1 MKIGIIGTGMLGEA
15 VALNLLNL
23 GFDVS
28 VYNRTKEKA
37 AEVEKNGAT
46 VMDSP
51 KAVAD
56 NSELIIII
64 VKDASAVKE
73 VSFGKNGIIESKNK
87 KLIVA
92 DMSTIEPSESR
103 EIADKFEQK
112 QIQKLEIP
120 VMGGPNV
127 AITGKLVMM
136 ASGPKNSFE
145 QCKTIF
151 EKIANKVFFLGTQ
164 GTANSIKLAMNLQI
178 TMLADMSTIEPS
190 ESREIADKFEQ
201 KQIQKLEIPVM
212 GGPNVAITGKL
223 VMMASGPKNSFE
235 QCKTIFEKIAN
246 KVFFLGTQGTANSI
260 KLAMNLQ
267 ITMLAL
273 SLSEGITL
281 VEKSEVDPKIFLEV
295 LNSTYFKTGMSE
307 NKAFK
312 MIDGDYDATFTL
324 SNLKKDISTMIS
336 TSKKLGIELPMIMKA
351 EKIYENAIK
360 EGLGNNDYTGI
371 IEYIKKINKA

>member
-1 MKIGIIGTGMLGEA
+1 MKIGIIGIGMLGEA
-15 VALNLLNL
+15 VAQNLLNL

-37 AEVEKNGAT
+37 VEVEKNGAT
-46 VMDSP
+46 VMNSP

-73 VSFGKNGIIESKNK
+73 VSFGKNGITESENK

-127 AITGKLVMM
+127 AI
-136 ASGPKNSFE
+136 S
-145 QCKTIF
+145 
-151 EKIANKVFFLGTQ
+151 
-164 GTANSIKLAMNLQI
+164 
-178 TMLADMSTIEPS
+178 
-190 ESREIADKFEQ
+190 
-201 KQIQKLEIPVM
+201 
-212 GGPNVAITGKL
+212 GKL

>member
-1 MKIGIIGTGMLGEA
+1 MKIGIIGIGMLGEA
-15 VALNLLNL
+15 VALNLLNS

-28 VYNRTKEKA
+28 VYNRTKEKV

-46 VMDSP
+46 VMNSP

-73 VSFGKNGIIESKNK
+73 VSFGKNGIIESENK

-136 ASGPKNSFE
+136 ASGPKIVLNNVKQFL
-145 QCKTIF
+145 K
-151 EKIANKVFFLGTQ
+151 KIANKVFFLG
-164 GTANSIKLAMNLQI
+164 I
-178 TMLADMSTIEPS
+178 
-190 ESREIADKFEQ
+190 
-201 KQIQKLEIPVM
+201 
-212 GGPNVAITGKL
+212 
-223 VMMASGPKNSFE
+223 
-235 QCKTIFEKIAN
+235 
-246 KVFFLGTQGTANSI
+246 QGTANSI

>member
-1 MKIGIIGTGMLGEA
+1 MKIGIIGIGMLGEA

-73 VSFGKNGIIESKNK
+73 VSFGKNGIIESENK

-127 AITGKLVMM
+127 AI
-136 ASGPKNSFE
+136 S
-145 QCKTIF
+145 
-151 EKIANKVFFLGTQ
+151 
-164 GTANSIKLAMNLQI
+164 
-178 TMLADMSTIEPS
+178 
-190 ESREIADKFEQ
+190 
-201 KQIQKLEIPVM
+201 
-212 GGPNVAITGKL
+212 GKL

>member
-1 MKIGIIGTGMLGEA
+1 MKIGIIGIGMLGEA

-28 VYNRTKEKA
+28 VYNRTKEKT

-46 VMDSP
+46 VMNSP

-56 NSELIIII
+56 DSELIIII

-73 VSFGKNGIIESKNK
+73 VSFGKNGITESENK
-87 KLIVA
+87 KLIV
-92 DMSTIEPSESR
+92 
-103 EIADKFEQK
+103 
-112 QIQKLEIP
+112 
-120 VMGGPNV
+120 
-127 AITGKLVMM
+127 
-136 ASGPKNSFE
+136 
-145 QCKTIF
+145 
-151 EKIANKVFFLGTQ
+151 
-164 GTANSIKLAMNLQI
+164 
-178 TMLADMSTIEPS
+178 ADMSTIEPS

-281 VEKSEVDPKIFLEV
+281 IEKSEVDPKIFLEV

-360 EGLGNNDYTGI
+360 AGLGNNDYTGI